1 MFSKYKKPEATPA
14 PKAVVTPIAEAK
26 PEAAVSMRRA
36 AQPAAPVAVAVDKE
50 VKRKQRMGDIKLDLH
65 RVLLDNLTLAALE
78 HASEAHLRA

>member
-1 MFSKYKKPEATPA
+1 
-14 PKAVVTPIAEAK
+14 
-26 PEAAVSMRRA
+26 MRRA
-36 AQPAAPVAVAVDKE
+36 AQPAAPVAVDKE

>member
-1 MFSKYKKPEATPA
+1 
-14 PKAVVTPIAEAK
+14 
-26 PEAAVSMRRA
+26 MRRA